1 MPAGSGQFTPPGISS
16 YSAWPWALHRQGRAD
31 SPSQRALN
39 EAGASKD
46 RHIASSR
53 PGSTPILQ
61 AYSAKAYLPT
71 QPLPPLPA
79 PPHPTSALT
88 CCGSRPWRAAAALA
102 STTPA
107 AQAPGAQ
114 APACQ
119 RPTAAGGMCT
129 GRTKPARSAHSRC
142 VCSAS
147 CTPTDGT
154 RTRGLVTPAGNSCAL
169 TPAGTSCACLLPG
182 PPQVD
187 GRGAWRIRRQLIY
200 RLPPS
205 SQGVGH
211 CCLLLLAK
219 SLDGARQQELG
230 APPLLG
236 CTQVEEVGW
245 GGSVRRA
252 LQRRP
257 LLQS

>member
-46 RHIASSR
+46 RHIARSR

-119 RPTAAGGMCT
+119 RPTAAGGH
-129 GRTKPARSAHSRC
+129 AHRADQASTVSSFA
-142 VCSAS
+142 VCLLCIMYANRWHQDEGPGHTS
-147 CTPTDGT
+147 
-154 RTRGLVTPAGNSCAL
+154 GNSCAL
-169 TPAGTSCACLLPG
+169 TPASTSCARLLPG

-187 GRGAWRIRRQLIY
+187 GRGAWRIRRQL
-200 RLPPS
+200 LHSLSPS

-211 CCLLLLAK
+211 CCLLLLAEGMG
-219 SLDGARQQELG
+219 GARQQEL
-230 APPLLG
+230 
-236 CTQVEEVGW
+236 
-245 GGSVRRA
+245 
-252 LQRRP
+252 
-257 LLQS
+257 